1 MLDTSMVR
9 LDEVPVRERFDFWWE
24 AVARSVVSVDAVSE
38 QASDFWAEMSM
49 VDLGVAR
56 LSRVRC
62 APFEARRSA
71 SMIRR
76 SDPGLYQLSLTVRG
90 RSGIRQ
96 LHREAAL
103 APTDLLL
110 YDTSRPFHAWVSPP
124 RRRTGG
130 RGRNVSDGLIL
141 QFPHDVLGLPSS
153 SVERLLAVRIPG
165 RRGVGA
171 LLRTMLWQLAS
182 RFDRPTPADLVR
194 VSGILLDL
202 VTALLAHELEVEAAP
217 ALRDPDQVLILRMQA
232 FIEERLDDAALSPAL
247 VAAAHHVSLR
257 HLHKLFQS
265 QGLTVCGWIRRRRL
279 ERCRRDLADPL
290 MDAMPIRA
298 VAARWGFPSDSHFNR
313 IFRTTFGEPPA
324 AYRRRN
330 REPAAG

>member
-1 MLDTSMVR
+1 MVR
-9 LDEVPVRERFDFWWE
+9 LDDVPVRERFDFWWE

-38 QASDFWAEMSM
+38 QSGDFWAEMHT

-62 APFEARRSA
+62 VPFEARRSA

-96 LHREAAL
+96 MHREADL
-103 APTDLLL
+103 GPTDLLL

-124 RRRTGG
+124 RRRTATQ
-130 RGRNVSDGLIL
+130 RNISDGLIL
-141 QFPHDVLGLPSS
+141 QFPHDALGLPPS
-153 SVERLLAVRIPG
+153 SVERLLATRMPG
-165 RRGVGA
+165 GRGVGA
-171 LLRTMLWQLAS
+171 LLRTLLWQLVS
-182 RFDRPTPADLVR
+182 KFDRPTPADVVR
-194 VSGILLDL
+194 VSGLLLDL
-202 VTALLAHELEVEAAP
+202 VTAVLAHELEAEAAP

-232 FIEERLDDAALSPAL
+232 FIEERLDDPGLSPAT
-247 VAAAHHVSLR
+247 VAAAHHISLR

-279 ERCRRDLADPL
+279 ERCRRDLADPQL
-290 MDAMPIRA
+290 DGMPIRA

-324 AYRRRN
+324 AFRRRN
-330 REPAAG
+330 RVPAAG